1 MKVAIPTYHRHTT
14 INKQALNFVCNELFV
29 PNEDIYLFVSNKE
42 EQQKYQDAVSSGI
55 NIVCAN
61 TENAKDKFNYI
72 HQYFKVGT
80 MVLLVEDDVAGIVTI
95 IDKKAKS
102 IIDNGFKLMQKN
114 NKKIWGVYPS
124 ANKLFMKPSELIGFG
139 FIVANIY
146 GFIACDDNR
155 LLVQEECKT
164 DYERSVLYSIYADGV
179 VRLNYVSAK
188 TKNYTNKGGMQL
200 LTDRATLEENSC
212 NNLVRRFPNHIA
224 FKTGTKSIY
233 KEIKLL
239 R

>member
-14 INKQALNFVCNELFV
+14 INKQALHFACNELLV
-29 PNEDIYLFVSNKE
+29 KNEDIYLFVSNME
-42 EQQKYQDAVSSGI
+42 EHTRYASVVNKGI
-55 NIVCAN
+55 NIICAN
-61 TENAKDKFNYI
+61 TESAKDKFNYI
-72 HQYFKVGT
+72 HQYFENGT
-80 MVLLVEDDVAGIVTI
+80 KVLLIEDDVAGIITI
-95 IDKKAKS
+95 IDKKPKS
-102 IIDNGFKLMQKN
+102 IIESGFKLMEKC

-124 ANKLFMKPSELIGFG
+124 ANKLFMQTSSLIGFG

-146 GFIACDDNR
+146 GFVSCDDER
-155 LLVQEECKT
+155 LLVSEECKT

-200 LTDRATLEENSC
+200 LQDRAKLEEQSC
-212 NNLVRRFPNHIA
+212 NNLVTRFPSYIG
-224 FKTGTKSIY
+224 FKNGTKSIY